1 MMDSSLVERSIQKQV
16 MDMCFESIVSE
27 AFIGGLP
34 IEDSELNAGLTQ
46 HLAQYA
52 TECLKDLGSSDLLK
66 EAMESAQSPA
76 KKAYLHK
83 MYDVCMEAA
92 SSVTARILETYKND
106 DAALRDSVKQV
117 SLTPEEYARFSKAA
131 ASLTPS
137 TLTSMIQK
145 KTLDVIKDE
154 KEAYK
159 KDSELQT
166 ELVNALAAAD
176 EDEEGFSTEDPEDKG
191 GEEAAP
197 QETPDEDVSVGE
209 GEAPEAPNNDDGGA
223 PDGADIGQESY
234 GAAQE
239 SHFVDVQN
247 SSKKE
252 HVHTGAWIGRY
263 DCECCGKAKDPKK
276 AQEAFESYMK
286 SLAGERYR
294 SKHCSVFSR
303 IQELAYEGIMATTES
318 YTDIPFETMTLITKQ
333 NTFSRFNSHQSKSL
347 CSKMDCIGRYAF
359 ESVGTPDTPQQS
371 QDQLSTAL
379 LTSSIIYTFFETLNS
394 MNLYCPKLDEVK
406 RFVDETIPISQRV
419 ELDRNG
425 LMDAINGMV
434 EQVKASTQRATTV
447 PEVDEI
453 RQDLDV
459 VREKC
464 NAPGFESH
472 KGEIK
477 EKLDGLE
484 SFIAQK
490 RDRLIEEQRPVQAAV
505 ENYGQT
511 LQRTRDTLK
520 FSRAANVLA
529 RKPNVSYIKCKVDPQ
544 ANSQYV
550 AVECY
555 TVDHRPAGSTTVVLE
570 SNFGNDLVGYV
581 MGAIESSA
589 LAHLD
594 KKYMVSD
601 KRSGKV
607 YKAL

>member
-1 MMDSSLVERSIQKQV
+1 
-16 MDMCFESIVSE
+16 
-27 AFIGGLP
+27 
-34 IEDSELNAGLTQ
+34 
-46 HLAQYA
+46 
-52 TECLKDLGSSDLLK
+52 
-66 EAMESAQSPA
+66 
-76 KKAYLHK
+76 
-83 MYDVCMEAA
+83 
-92 SSVTARILETYKND
+92 
-106 DAALRDSVKQV
+106 
-117 SLTPEEYARFSKAA
+117 
-131 ASLTPS
+131 
-137 TLTSMIQK
+137 
-145 KTLDVIKDE
+145 
-154 KEAYK
+154 
-159 KDSELQT
+159 
-166 ELVNALAAAD
+166 
-176 EDEEGFSTEDPEDKG
+176 
-191 GEEAAP
+191 
-197 QETPDEDVSVGE
+197 
-209 GEAPEAPNNDDGGA
+209 
-223 PDGADIGQESY
+223 
-234 GAAQE
+234 
-239 SHFVDVQN
+239 
-247 SSKKE
+247 
-252 HVHTGAWIGRY
+252 
-263 DCECCGKAKDPKK
+263 
-276 AQEAFESYMK
+276 
-286 SLAGERYR
+286 
-294 SKHCSVFSR
+294 
-303 IQELAYEGIMATTES
+303 MATTES

-472 KGEIK
+472 REEIE

-490 RDRLIEEQRPVQAAV
+490 RDRLIEGQRPVQAAV

-555 TVDHRPAGSTTVVLE
+555 TVDHKPAGSTTVVLE